1 MHEKE
6 KYKHDYFLMFRHRI
20 LKQIKDEMNAEVDEL
35 LLDRRRN
42 STWTKKALL
51 FLIMKHVYSTF
62 VERKRAVELAHKRNV
77 SAIRIGKKVRNYLWR
92 KAPRTVQKR
101 LTGPGALENKERAA
115 RLIVVT

>member
-20 LKQIKDEMNAEVDEL
+20 LKQIKDEKNAEVDEL

-62 VERKRAVELAHKRNV
+62 VERKKAVELAHKRNV
-77 SAIRIGKKVRNYLWR
+77 SAIRIGKKVRNHLWR

-101 LTGPGALENKERAA
+101 LKGPGALENKERAA